1 MAMAMGIIVTMV
13 MRTTT
18 VVNGDDMMENN
29 DPSHIS

>member
-13 MRTTT
+13 MRTTA
-18 VVNGDDMMENN
+18 VVNRDDMKENN